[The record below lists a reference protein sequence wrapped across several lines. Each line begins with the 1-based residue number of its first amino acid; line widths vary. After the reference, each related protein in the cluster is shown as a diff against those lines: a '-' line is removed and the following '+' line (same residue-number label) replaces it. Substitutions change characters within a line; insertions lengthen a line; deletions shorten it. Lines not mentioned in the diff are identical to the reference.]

1 MEPSRPG
8 AAPGSAPGPPRPE
21 ARAQVLLTA
30 GEGGSQGEVTLRRTV
45 GRLELSAAWEGLT
58 ERPGHP
64 GTGRLG
70 RGCQALDPLVVQ
82 QGSVGAQSLS
92 LGSLGHAEGT
102 HSPDQPLTLGTVGDR
117 PAWLSGS
124 SLGWAWAWCSGSRRD
139 GSVRGSWAGREV
151 GQGVPGDPE
160 VGAAWAAWAGISRP
174 LEGFMEPPWG
184 V

>member
-1 MEPSRPG
+1 M
-8 AAPGSAPGPPRPE
+8 
-21 ARAQVLLTA
+21 
-30 GEGGSQGEVTLRRTV
+30 TLRWTV

-64 GTGRLG
+64 GTGQLG
-70 RGCQALDPLVVQ
+70 RGCVASFLALASLVVQ

-117 PAWLSGS
+117 LAWLSGS
-124 SLGWAWAWCSGSRRD
+124 TSGWAWAWCSESRCD
-139 GSVRGSWAGREV
+139 GSVRCSWAGREV
-151 GQGVPGDPE
+151 SQGVPGDPE
-160 VGAAWAAWAGISRP
+160 VGAVWTAGAGISRP